1 MECELARMAARSS
14 RIPVTIVVQDL
25 GEITGELVRF
35 RAPRTVDA
43 LLRRLPLEGRAALL
57 RGGVYFLMPLQM
69 GLEKPVR
76 TVTSGTIAFWPLGGA
91 LCLFYEA
98 TATYSPVNVV
108 GHATA
113 TKLLRTVQ
121 AGTLFRVVKG

>member
-1 MECELARMAARSS
+1 MTATSS
-14 RIPVTIVVQDL
+14 RIPVTIMIQGL
-25 GEITGELVRF
+25 GEVTGEFVRF

-57 RGGVYFLMPLQM
+57 NGGIYFPVPLQM

-76 TVTSGTIAFWPLGGA
+76 TVASDTIAFWPLSSA

-98 TATYSPVNVV
+98 TATYSPVSVV
-108 GHATA
+108 GHAT
-113 TKLLRTVQ
+113 TTNLLRAVQ
-121 AGTLFRVVKG
+121 AGTLLRVEKG

>member
-1 MECELARMAARSS
+1 MTATSS
-14 RIPVTIVVQDL
+14 RIPVTIVIHGL
-25 GEITGELVRF
+25 GEVTGEFVRF

-43 LLRRLPLEGRAALL
+43 LLRRLPLAGRAALL
-57 RGGVYFLMPLQM
+57 NGGIYFPVPLQM

-76 TVTSGTIAFWPLGGA
+76 TVASGTIAFWPLSSA

-98 TATYSPVNVV
+98 TSTYSPVNVV

-113 TKLLRTVQ
+113 TNVLRAVQ
-121 AGTLFRVVKG
+121 AGTLLRVVER